1 MKYLFVHQNF
11 PGQFLHL
18 VTHLR
23 NDPQHEIIFISEPND
38 NSIQG
43 VRKISY
49 EKPLPNPAIVE
60 EAMDFDL
67 ATRRAR
73 IVQGICDWLCS
84 MGFVPDI
91 VIGHHGWGELLNIND
106 VWPGVPL
113 LGYFEFYY
121 HDRGV
126 DVGFDPEFIAN
137 PGFFARVR
145 AKNAI
150 NHLALTN
157 PGHGQTPTRFQ
168 HGTYPAWARPGITV
182 LPEGVDLDATR
193 PNPAARRK
201 PFAIGGF
208 RVEPTDTLIT
218 YVARDLEPYRG
229 FHTMMRAIPRLQ
241 RLRGDLKIIL
251 VGGDGVS
258 YGARLPEN
266 ETWREYLMN
275 EVGHVIDPTR
285 IHFAGHIPYPD
296 FLALLQRSDAHVYLT
311 YPFVLS
317 WSLREALASGC
328 AIVASNTTPLHEFIT
343 DRHNGL
349 LVDFPNVA
357 ALVDGVA
364 AILEDPALQK
374 KLRRNARAYAEQHLA
389 MDQYLAAYEKLIAT
403 VITARQPHP
412 NPPKNSV
419 KKRQVLK

>member
-11 PGQFLHL
+11 PGQFLHI
-18 VTHLR
+18 VNHLR
-23 NDPQHEIIFISEPND
+23 NDPQNEIIFISEPNE
-38 NSIQG
+38 NNIPG
-43 VRKISY
+43 VRKVSY
-49 EKPLPNPAIVE
+49 EKPAPTPAIIE
-60 EAMDFDL
+60 DALDFEL
-67 ATRRAR
+67 ALRRAR
-73 IVQGICDWLCS
+73 TVQGICDWLRG

-121 HDRGV
+121 HDHGV
-126 DVGFDPEFIAN
+126 DVGFDPEFPADQ
-137 PGFFARVR
+137 GLYASVR

-157 PGHGQTPTRFQ
+157 PGRGQTPTRFQ
-168 HGTYPAWARPGITV
+168 HGIYPAWAQPAITV

-193 PNPAARRK
+193 PSSPSNSAARRK
-201 PFAIGGF
+201 PFEIGGF
-208 RVEPTDTLIT
+208 RVEPTDTLVT

-241 RLRGDLKIIL
+241 RLRGDLKVIL
-251 VGGDGVS
+251 VGGDNVS
-258 YGARLPEN
+258 YGARLPNN
-266 ETWREYLMN
+266 ETWREHMLK
-275 EVGHVIDPTR
+275 EVGHVIDPNR
-285 IHFAGHIPYPD
+285 IHFPGHIPYAD

-328 AIVASNTTPLHEFIT
+328 AIVASDTIPVREFIT
-343 DRHNGL
+343 HRQNGL
-349 LVDFPNVA
+349 LVDFPNVT

-364 AILEDPALQK
+364 GLLENPTLAK
-374 KLRRNARAYAEQHLA
+374 RLRRNARAYAEQHLPMA
-389 MDQYLAAYEKLIAT
+389 RYLAAYEALIAN
-403 VITARQPHP
+403 VIASSPRPATAKDRAVR
-412 NPPKNSV
+412 K
-419 KKRQVLK
+419 